1 MGVGEVVSD
10 EPGLASPSP
19 SLFEDIM
26 SVWTI
31 LQLNRF
37 TGKHEATTLFGS
49 SDRPVAWQEATEQIG
64 VDFILIAIWKG
75 DFAKEVVTEKP

>member
-49 SDRPVAWQEATEQIG
+49 PDRPVAWQEATEQVG
-64 VDFILIAIWKG
+64 MDFIVIAIWMG